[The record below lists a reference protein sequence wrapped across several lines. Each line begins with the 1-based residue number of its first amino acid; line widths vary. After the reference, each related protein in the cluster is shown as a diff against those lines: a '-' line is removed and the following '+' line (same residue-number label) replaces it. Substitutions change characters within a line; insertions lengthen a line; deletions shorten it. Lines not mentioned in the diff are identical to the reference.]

1 MIKGTFTLKP
11 NKTPSVVSP
20 PKITLYL
27 IVDVINIRG
36 WMLSWGQKSPYIFR
50 REDR

>member
-1 MIKGTFTLKP
+1 MIKGTYTLKP

-36 WMLSWGQKSPYIFR
+36 WMRAVVMGTEVPIHL
-50 REDR
+50 